1 MQNRQDWGKEGMRA
15 DPLGLLTPLS
25 GSSVKKE
32 FIRIPIPKE
41 LAHLAGGA
49 NMLPRGK
56 LNKEVGAL
64 LALLNIIAPSDLG
77 TKVFTAMI
85 VGASMSENGQAMTN
99 LLMSDTNML
108 VPAAMS
114 TTRGL
119 SSDGHERKL
128 KDKNNGNKSGDN
140 E

>member
-1 MQNRQDWGKEGMRA
+1 MQNRQDFGKDGMRA
-15 DPLGLLTPLS
+15 DPLGLLTPIG

-41 LAHLAGGA
+41 LASLAGGA

-56 LNKEVGAL
+56 LSREVGSL
-64 LALLNIIAPSDLG
+64 LALLNIIAPTDLG

-85 VGASMSENGQAMTN
+85 VGASMSEDGQAMTN
-99 LLMSDTNML
+99 LLMSDTSML
-108 VPAAMS
+108 VPQAMS
-114 TTRGL
+114 TTRGF
-119 SSDGHERKL
+119 SPDGHSKKI
-128 KDKNNGNKSGDN
+128 KDKNNGKPSDD